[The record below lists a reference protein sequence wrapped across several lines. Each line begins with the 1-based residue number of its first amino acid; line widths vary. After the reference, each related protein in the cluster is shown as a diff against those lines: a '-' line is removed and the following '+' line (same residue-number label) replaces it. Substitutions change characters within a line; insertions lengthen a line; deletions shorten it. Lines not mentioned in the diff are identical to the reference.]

1 MSDGGNERLFRKVA
15 LERLSS
21 PDRLDSML
29 GINPPRLTLLVTGAA
44 LTLATAVYWGWGGT
58 LVQKVAGRC
67 IITSPGGVGEITAI
81 AAGDIDGLALKPG
94 DRVAAGQVIAH
105 IVRPELLQQIDHARA
120 RVAELDARLGAV
132 SAYGKLAGTQGR
144 ESALAERDNI
154 EGQLK
159 LAAERR
165 AALEKRVSVE
175 RDLFARGLITR
186 QAQLDT
192 EESMAAATL
201 ERERLRDRAKQL
213 ELELAESDRQR
224 NRERS
229 TASFQA
235 NEARRN
241 LESLLDIERQTAP
254 VVSPFAGRVI
264 EVKAHDRA
272 SVTYGAALAQ
282 IEREEG
288 DSGALES
295 ELYVP
300 GGPGK
305 LVARGMTVDI
315 VPDYVKRQEDGFLRG
330 KVIQVSDYPVSLAA
344 IKPLVQN
351 DNLLK
356 ELYGEQPPVYVRVAL
371 ERDADGRYA
380 WAGSGANPPPV
391 LRGALCQAEVL
402 VATRRPWTMVMS
414 TLRKWVGL

>member
-1 MSDGGNERLFRKVA
+1 MSDNNERLFRKVA

-29 GINPPRLTLLVTGAA
+29 GIHPPRLVL
-44 LTLATAVYWGWGGT
+44 LATGVVLVIATGVYWGWAGT
-58 LVQKVAGRC
+58 LVQKVSGRC

-81 AAGDIDGLALKPG
+81 AAGDVDGFTLKPD
-94 DRVAAGQVIAH
+94 DRVEAGQVIAQ
-105 IVRPELLQQIDHARA
+105 IVRPELLQQIDNARA
-120 RVAELDARLGAV
+120 RVAELDARLAAV
-132 SAYGKLAGTQGR
+132 STHVKLAGSQGR
-144 ESALAERDNI
+144 ESAVAEQANI

-159 LAAERR
+159 LSAERR
-165 AALEKRVSVE
+165 AALEKRVVVE
-175 RDLFARGLITR
+175 KDLFARGLITR

-192 EESMAAATL
+192 EEALATATL

-224 NRERS
+224 NRDRS
-229 TASFQA
+229 TVSFQA

-264 EVKAHDRA
+264 EVKAHNRA

-288 DSGALES
+288 GTGALES
-295 ELYVP
+295 ELYIP

-305 LVARGMTVDI
+305 LVAAGMVVDI

-330 KVIQVSDYPVSLAA
+330 KVMQVSDYPVSLAA
-344 IKPLVQN
+344 IRPLVQN

-356 ELYGEQPPVYVRVAL
+356 ELYGEQPPVYARVSLDRNAEGQYL
-371 ERDADGRYA
+371 
-380 WAGSGANPPPV
+380 WAGSGPKPPPV
-391 LRGALCQAEVL
+391 LRGALCQADVL

-414 TLRKWVGL
+414 TLRKWLGL